1 MPGKHPA
8 DFQLG
13 CKNLLILKKM
23 TQIANFA
30 QTFAPQQEQTP
41 SSAQQKSLTTS
52 RLEQKDLFLPIDHTK
67 IVLTDE
73 EMQEAIANGINI
85 KQQQIFREIKNELY
99 IRKLRTEPQRRY
111 MTINEYY
118 SFVDDRVSQ
127 SSSELTFE
135 GENERI
141 ISGLML
147 HFCGDNRAKD
157 ALSEFTQEQYSPH
170 KGILL
175 IGGTGCG
182 KTTLLRL
189 FQLNPLF
196 SFNVISAK
204 EISNQYSTNGFEI
217 FSKYCCLSSTKGTMG
232 TKYNPFNQEEFGIAF
247 DDIGAEIIG
256 QNFGQKVEVVSEIIE
271 LIYNQKGTIPFSAIN
286 GTSNLSLS
294 ELEKRYGSRFF
305 DRLIEMSN
313 IITINGE
320 SYRK

>member
-1 MPGKHPA
+1 
-8 DFQLG
+8 L
-13 CKNLLILKKM
+13 
-23 TQIANFA
+23 T
-30 QTFAPQQEQTP
+30 TP
-41 SSAQQKSLTTS
+41 KSTTTS
-52 RLEQKDLFLPIDHTK
+52 RLEQKELFLPSDFSKIILTEDETK
-67 IVLTDE
+67 
-73 EMQEAIANGINI
+73 EAIANGISI

-99 IRKLRTEPQRRY
+99 IRKLRTEPERKH

-118 SFVDDRVSQ
+118 NFVDDRAAQASNL
-127 SSSELTFE
+127 LTFE
-135 GENERI
+135 GDNERI
-141 ISGLML
+141 FSGLML

-157 ALSEFTQEQYSPH
+157 VLSEFTQEQYSPQ

-196 SFNVISAK
+196 SFNIVSAK
-204 EISNQYSTNGFEI
+204 EISNQYSINGFEI

-232 TKYNPFNQEEFGIAF
+232 TKYNPFNQLQFGIGF

-256 QNFGQKVEVVSEIIE
+256 QNFGQKVEVISEIIE
-271 LIYNQKGTIPFSAIN
+271 LLYNQKDLIPFFAIN

-313 IITINGE
+313 IIIINSE
-320 SYRK
+320 SHRK